1 MQLRQILRRL
11 GSKYN
16 GKAKIRELLDK
27 KLYRLKQRDYDILAY
42 AYIEKLSVENI
53 RNKLGM
59 SESHYHNALNIALEK
74 LEALITDAEHRE
86 LIELI

>member
-11 GSKYN
+11 GSKYS

-27 KLYRLKQRDYDILAY
+27 KLYRLKPRDYDILAY

-53 RNKLGM
+53 KNKLGM
-59 SESHYHNALNIALEK
+59 SESLYHNALNIALEK

-86 LIELI
+86 LTELM

>member
-11 GSKYN
+11 GSKYS
-16 GKAKIRELLDK
+16 GKDKIRELLDK

-53 RNKLGM
+53 SIKLGF
-59 SESHYHNALNIALEK
+59 SESHYHNVLNIALEK
-74 LEALITDAEHRE
+74 LEALISDSEYRE
-86 LIELI
+86 LIGII

>member
-11 GSKYN
+11 GSKYG
-16 GKAKIRELLDK
+16 GKDKIRELLNK

-42 AYIEKLSVENI
+42 VYIEKLSVENV
-53 RNKLGM
+53 RNKLGL
-59 SESHYHNALNIALEK
+59 SESHYHNVLNIALEK

-86 LIELI
+86 LTEMM